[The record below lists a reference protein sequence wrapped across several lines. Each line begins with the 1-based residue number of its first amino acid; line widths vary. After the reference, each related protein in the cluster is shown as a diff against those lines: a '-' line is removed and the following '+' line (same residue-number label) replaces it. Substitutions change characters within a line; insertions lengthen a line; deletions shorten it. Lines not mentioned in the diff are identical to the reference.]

1 MEHIKILTL
10 SGSTREGSFNTKLAK
25 LCTKI
30 IESHKIDATFIN
42 LKQFPL
48 PLYDGDY
55 EANEPYPA
63 NAAKLKQ
70 LFLEHDG
77 FLIAS
82 PEYNSSISGVLKNTI
97 DWLSRSE
104 QKGTDLSAF
113 SEKVVSLVSASPG
126 GLGGLRGLNQLR
138 SILSNIGVVV
148 LPNQLAIA
156 QAHEAFDEK
165 GNLKDPKKQQQLE
178 NVVEALIQTTKRFKI
193 NIDDYCKE
201 LIKKYCTEQ
210 MGAH

>member
-1 MEHIKILTL
+1 MERIKLLTL

-30 IESHKIDATFIN
+30 IESHKIDVTFVN

-97 DWLSRSE
+97 DWISRSE
-104 QKGTDLSAF
+104 AKGTDLSGF
-113 SEKVVSLVSASPG
+113 TEKVITLVSASPG

-138 SILSNIGVVV
+138 SILSNVGSVV

-165 GNLKDPKKQQQLE
+165 GDLTDPKKLKLLE
-178 NVVEALIQTTKRFKI
+178 NVIEALIQTTKRFKI
-193 NIDDYCKE
+193 DIDHYCRE
-201 LIKKYCTEQ
+201 LIKQYCTDQ
-210 MGAH
+210 MGCR